1 MPTDTVQLSAAI
13 TTFMLDNW
21 THTPMCLRGSNGF
34 DLTGQHSGNLNDLG
48 VDFIEFDFNNTARR
62 PAGISRDSGFRVM
75 GFLDI
80 QIFTDVGQGNMKLA
94 EIEHQLFTLL
104 ERKTINTAQIRT
116 ALNVSRPYEFRGK
129 LTKTVS
135 FPLEYFQS

>member
-1 MPTDTVQLSAAI
+1 MPTDTISLSKAI
-13 TTFMLDNW
+13 TGFMLDNW
-21 THTPMCLRGSNGF
+21 TLTPFAIKGTEGF
-34 DLTGQHSGNLNDLG
+34 DLSGQHTGNLNDLG
-48 VDFIEFDFNNTARR
+48 VDFIEFDFNNTSRS
-62 PAGISRDSGFRVM
+62 PAGISRDSGSRAL

-80 QIFTDVGQGNMKLA
+80 QIYTAVGQGNMKLA

-104 ERKTINTAQIRT
+104 ERKTIDTAQIRT
-116 ALNVSRPYEFRGK
+116 ALNVGRPYEFRGK